1 MITNRRLECHKERQ
15 LSFRLEALTRKKQK
29 RHAQKKYS
37 LEEDKK
43 RIKEKRRSRRLMF
56 DFAKAF

>member
-29 RHAQKKYS
+29 RQKAQKNIRW
-37 LEEDKK
+37 KK
-43 RIKEKRRSRRLMF
+43 IKKNKGETKSRKFMF
-56 DFAKAF
+56 DFAKTF